1 MKPTDRQSLLEAYK
15 QVLSSRTPLIKENE
29 EPVEIDQE
37 EEEVISEE
45 EPLKEEDLDNTEES
59 LVQDIKEFLED
70 AFTVETFEEA
80 GVMTNNKGLV
90 VTTASGKQFQL
101 NVVRSK

>member
-1 MKPTDRQSLLEAYK
+1 MMLTTRQSLLEAYK
-15 QVLSSRTPLIKENE
+15 QVLSSRTSSIKENE
-29 EPVEIDQE
+29 EPL
-37 EEEVISEE
+37 EVSKE

-80 GVMTNNKGLV
+80 GVMTNNQGLV
-90 VTTASGKQFQL
+90 VTTASGKQFQVQVL
-101 NVVRSK
+101 RSK

>member
-1 MKPTDRQSLLEAYK
+1 MKPTDRQSLLNAYK

-29 EPVEIDQE
+29 EPVEIDQ
-37 EEEVISEE
+37 EEVISEE

-90 VTTASGKQFQL
+90 ITTASGKQFQL

>member
-1 MKPTDRQSLLEAYK
+1 MKPTDRQSLLNAYK
-15 QVLSSRTPLIKENE
+15 QVLSSRALIKENE
-29 EPVEIDQE
+29 EPLETK
-37 EEEVISEE
+37 EEEVTSEE
-45 EPLKEEDLDNTEES
+45 EPLTEEDLDNTEES

-90 VTTASGKQFQL
+90 VSTASGKQFQL
-101 NVVRSK
+101 NIVRSK

>member
-29 EPVEIDQE
+29 EPVEVQ

-70 AFTVETFEEA
+70 AFTVETYEEA
-80 GVMTNNKGLV
+80 GVMTKNTGLV
-90 VTTASGKQFQL
+90 VTTASGKQFQIT
-101 NVVRSK
+101 VIQSK

>member
-1 MKPTDRQSLLEAYK
+1 MKPTDRQSLLNAYK
-15 QVLSSRTPLIKENE
+15 QVLSSRTLIQENE
-29 EPVEIDQE
+29 EPTEVQE
-37 EEEVISEE
+37 DEPVTQDSE
-45 EPLKEEDLDNTEES
+45 EPLTEEDLDNTEES

-90 VTTASGKQFQL
+90 VTTASGKQFQVQVL
-101 NVVRSK
+101 RSK

>member
-1 MKPTDRQSLLEAYK
+1 MRPTDRQSLLEAYK
-15 QVLSSRTPLIKENE
+15 KILSYNTLLKEN
-29 EPVEIDQE
+29 
-37 EEEVISEE
+37 E

-70 AFTVETFEEA
+70 AFRVETFEEA

-90 VTTASGKQFQL
+90 VTTASGKQFQVQVL
-101 NVVRSK
+101 RSK

>member
-1 MKPTDRQSLLEAYK
+1 MRPTDRQSLLEAYK
-15 QVLSSRTPLIKENE
+15 KILSYNTLLKENE
-29 EPVEIDQE
+29 E
-37 EEEVISEE
+37 S
-45 EPLKEEDLDNTEES
+45 LKEEDLDNTEES

-90 VTTASGKQFQL
+90 VTTASGKQFQVQVL
-101 NVVRSK
+101 RSK